1 MQFLLHFACTIL
13 EQKNFKQPTF
23 NDMTFSNQGKVDEA
37 QNKKIT
43 FKANQSQNKH
53 NCDKLKQKDKP

>member
-1 MQFLLHFACTIL
+1 MSIAFCMHYFGT
-13 EQKNFKQPTF
+13 KNFKQPTF

-37 QNKKIT
+37 RNKKFT
-43 FKANQSQNKH
+43 FNANQSQNKH

>member
-1 MQFLLHFACTIL
+1 L